1 MSKDLA
7 RRSMDRRNF
16 LKGTALVAGGAA
28 VAGLAGCAPSSTE
41 ASADQGTLAGTGA
54 NQEAPTHNPISTE
67 QADVVIVGSGTAGTV
82 AACRAAELGLSVIC
96 LEKNSGLGGTSAVA
110 EGFCGIGS
118 KAQAAQNITVD
129 PNAVVADTLAITITD
144 AWDRWCALSPTT
156 AAPPSIGSRIM
167 GLPGPPSRPSAILT
181 KYGIFQPTKA
191 ACPLMLATYFPSFS
205 RPRRSSACSSAF
217 QPPSPGCA

>member
-1 MSKDLA
+1 MDLS
-7 RRSMDRRNF
+7 RRSF
-16 LKGTALVAGGAA
+16 FAGALCAGGAA
-28 VAGLAGCAPSSTE
+28 LAGLAGCAPSSTE

-129 PNAVVADTLAITITD
+129 PNAVVADTLAYHHYGCLGPVVRAFADNSGATIDWLEDHGT
-144 AWDRWCALSPTT
+144 AWASIAALGDSYQVWHLPADESGMPTHVGDVLSVIQP
-156 AAPPSIGSRIM
+156 AAEELGVQFRISTPFT
-167 GLPGPPSRPSAILT
+167 GLRVELSLIH
-181 KYGIFQPTKA
+181 I
-191 ACPLMLATYFPSFS
+191 
-205 RPRRSSACSSAF
+205 
-217 QPPSPGCA
+217 